1 MAKSKR
7 RKATRKA
14 TRKAAPKRRK
24 VSRRVAIAK
33 AAPKRRKVYRIG
45 AVKRSKPRKMSKP
58 SIMSAAK
65 EGAMTGAGMVAGAYL
80 GQMAAKFI
88 TNPYLRAGAVFA
100 GGVLLGR
107 MAPGLRPLA
116 AGLSGT
122 GVLMAGAQLLPGLPS
137 PASPT
142 VTGIG
147 ALTAAE
153 KRMIERAAMG
163 EGVGAAPTPQSEV
176 LTGLYDTD
184 NVLA

>member
-1 MAKSKR
+1 MAKIKR

-14 TRKAAPKRRK
+14 AKKPTRKAAPRARK
-24 VSRRVAIAK
+24 AVAVVRT
-33 AAPKRRKVYRIG
+33 KRRKVYRIG
-45 AVKRSKPRKMSKP
+45 AVSQPRKPRKMSKT
-58 SIMSAAK
+58 SIMGAVK

-88 TNPYLRAGAVFA
+88 GNPYIRAGAVFA
-100 GGVLLGR
+100 GGVLIGK
-107 MAPGLRPLA
+107 MAPSLRPLA
-116 AGLSGT
+116 AGVAGT

-137 PASPT
+137 PAARAIQG
-142 VTGIG
+142 VG
-147 ALTAAE
+147 ALTDAE

-163 EGVGAAPTPQSEV
+163 DGIGAAGPQSEV

>member
-14 TRKAAPKRRK
+14 AKKATRKAAPRSRK
-24 VSRRVAIAK
+24 AVAVVRT
-33 AAPKRRKVYRIG
+33 KRRKVYRIG
-45 AVKRSKPRKMSKP
+45 AVPKRSKPRKMSKT
-58 SIMSAAK
+58 SIIGAVK

-163 EGVGAAPTPQSEV
+163 ESVGAAPTPQSEV